1 MFSRYQKD
9 SQELVVYILSRL
21 SIASKLALSTYTH
34 VDTGFE
40 ACKARVDHFGLW
52 DLVLKTHLYGSARTK
67 QRFMVELL
75 SCKQSG
81 SHEAF
86 IGDIRARMKLVVGA
100 FTKKE
105 APDSIKVD
113 DLLKCIY
120 INGLDQVY
128 FDRPINRLVED
139 MPNATADEAMSLCQA
154 FSLER
159 GPSSAVE
166 STSFSGKVLLTA
178 ADPALLSLPHVHGVN
193 LGSLPAGSSFCAHC
207 WSFGFKNSHLAATC
221 PYHLRRL
228 ARRAKLSTLMACT
241 TVGADF
247 APYSALA
254 VGADWSARGLVV
266 RDNVWWGQSQWF
278 YDNCASFSMVNM
290 LSFLLEP
297 FRLDKPIRVGGLKDG
312 VLVTHSGFI
321 PFLPRAIALAYFSAA
336 ASACLISL
344 GFIQSRGG
352 YYHSVG
358 FDQLSVQHPKGQV
371 SG

>member
-1 MFSRYQKD
+1 MSSLEFVCGPNNNFNALVDSFREHIICFGVPGKEILLNRRFLPEEPTIDDVDLKGKRKYALVKSSADELTDAADRRFCADLAFWRDMFSRYQKD

-52 DLVLKTHLYGSARTK
+52 DLVLKTHLYGSGARTK

-139 MPNATADEAMSLCQA
+139 MPNAMRLCP
-154 FSLER
+154 FVRRSPWKE
-159 GPSSAVE
+159 VHH
-166 STSFSGKVLLTA
+166 LL
-178 ADPALLSLPHVHGVN
+178 LNQLH
-193 LGSLPAGSSFCAHC
+193 
-207 WSFGFKNSHLAATC
+207 
-221 PYHLRRL
+221 
-228 ARRAKLSTLMACT
+228 
-241 TVGADF
+241 
-247 APYSALA
+247 
-254 VGADWSARGLVV
+254 
-266 RDNVWWGQSQWF
+266 
-278 YDNCASFSMVNM
+278 
-290 LSFLLEP
+290 
-297 FRLDKPIRVGGLKDG
+297 
-312 VLVTHSGFI
+312 
-321 PFLPRAIALAYFSAA
+321 
-336 ASACLISL
+336 SL
-344 GFIQSRGG
+344 GK
-352 YYHSVG
+352 YC
-358 FDQLSVQHPKGQV
+358 
-371 SG
+371 